1 MASNVNPTVRRR
13 RLGQELRRLREL
25 KGMTAEEVAERLLV
39 SQSKISRL
47 ENGRRSISQRD
58 VRDLCGVYEVE
69 DHRIVDSLMQM
80 AKDSR
85 QQGWWHAFGDIP
97 YSVYIG
103 LETDAASLRVYD
115 PQVVP
120 GLLQTPQYAEAL
132 IAGALPE
139 TVPADVE
146 KRVNV
151 RLRRQE
157 RVKATE
163 NPLRLWVVIDEA
175 ALRRTIGGKQLM
187 IDQLES
193 LIDQSRLPHVTV
205 QVLPFSMGAH
215 PGINGQYAILEFPDA
230 SDSSVVYIEG
240 VTSDLYLEK
249 ANDVQK
255 YSVMYEHS
263 AGAGPECGP
272 DPGIHHRDRQGVRRW
287 NGLLSAGIGR
297 LGAEARHG
305 TPRAHR
311 GGRPSRNMPSG
322 RVNGRPAARRLRVA
336 SITPTENAGRERP
349 TRENRSEHG
358 NSSGRHGHLDQ
369 VLVLHRKRRMR

>member
-1 MASNVNPTVRRR
+1 MASSVNPTVRRR

-69 DHRIVDSLMQM
+69 DVRIVDSLMQM

-85 QQGWWHAFGDIP
+85 QQGWWHSFGDIP

-120 GLLQTPQYAEAL
+120 GLLQTRQYAEAL

-139 TVPADVE
+139 TASADVE
-146 KRVNV
+146 KRVQV

-157 RVKATE
+157 RISAPE
-163 NPLRLWVVIDEA
+163 NPLRLWTVMDESAVRRVVGN
-175 ALRRTIGGKQLM
+175 RSLM
-187 IDQLES
+187 RDQLEH
-193 LIDQSRLPHVTV
+193 LVEQSQLPHVTV
-205 QVLPFSMGAH
+205 QVIPFDMGAH
-215 PGINGQYAILEFPDA
+215 PGLNGQYAILEFPDA
-230 SDSSVVYIEG
+230 ADSSVVYIEG

-255 YSVMYEHS
+255 YSVMYEHLRAQALNVDQS
-263 AGAGPECGP
+263 
-272 DPGIHHRDRQGVRRW
+272 RQFI
-287 NGLLSAGIGR
+287 ADI
-297 LGAEARHG
+297 AKEYAR
-305 TPRAHR
+305 
-311 GGRPSRNMPSG
+311 
-322 RVNGRPAARRLRVA
+322 
-336 SITPTENAGRERP
+336 
-349 TRENRSEHG
+349 
-358 NSSGRHGHLDQ
+358 
-369 VLVLHRKRRMR
+369 

>member
-1 MASNVNPTVRRR
+1 MASSVNPTVRRR

-58 VRDLCGVYEVE
+58 VRDLCGVYEVD

-85 QQGWWHAFGDIP
+85 QQGWWHSFGDIP

-120 GLLQTPQYAEAL
+120 GLLQTRPYAEAL

-139 TVPADVE
+139 TAPADID
-146 KRVNV
+146 KRVQV

-157 RVKATE
+157 RISAPD
-163 NPLRLWVVIDEA
+163 NPLRLWTVLDEA
-175 ALRRTIGGKQLM
+175 ALRRTVGNRSLM
-187 IDQLES
+187 RDQLEY
-193 LIDQSRLPHVTV
+193 LVEQSQLPHVTV
-205 QVLPFSMGAH
+205 QVIPFDMGAH
-215 PGINGQYAILEFPDA
+215 PGLNGQYAILEFPDA
-230 SDSSVVYIEG
+230 ADSSVVYIEG

-255 YSVMYEHS
+255 YSVMYEHLRAQALNVEQS
-263 AGAGPECGP
+263 
-272 DPGIHHRDRQGVRRW
+272 RQFI
-287 NGLLSAGIGR
+287 ADI
-297 LGAEARHG
+297 AKDYAR
-305 TPRAHR
+305 
-311 GGRPSRNMPSG
+311 
-322 RVNGRPAARRLRVA
+322 
-336 SITPTENAGRERP
+336 
-349 TRENRSEHG
+349 
-358 NSSGRHGHLDQ
+358 
-369 VLVLHRKRRMR
+369 

>member
-69 DHRIVDSLMQM
+69 DHRIVESLMQM

-85 QQGWWHAFGDIP
+85 QQGWWHSFGDIP

-120 GLLQTPQYAEAL
+120 GLLQTRPYAEAL

-139 TVPADVE
+139 TAPGDID
-146 KRVNV
+146 KRVQV
-151 RLRRQE
+151 RLKRQE
-157 RVKATE
+157 RISAPD
-163 NPLRLWVVIDEA
+163 NPLRLWTVLDEA
-175 ALRRTIGGKQLM
+175 ALRRTVGNRSLM
-187 IDQLES
+187 RDQLEH
-193 LIDQSRLPHVTV
+193 LVEQSQLPHVTV
-205 QVLPFSMGAH
+205 QVIPFDMGAH
-215 PGINGQYAILEFPDA
+215 PGLNGQYAILEFPDA
-230 SDSSVVYIEG
+230 ADSSVVYIEG

-255 YSVMYEHS
+255 YSVMYEHLRAQALNVDQS
-263 AGAGPECGP
+263 
-272 DPGIHHRDRQGVRRW
+272 RQFI
-287 NGLLSAGIGR
+287 ADI
-297 LGAEARHG
+297 AKEYAR
-305 TPRAHR
+305 
-311 GGRPSRNMPSG
+311 
-322 RVNGRPAARRLRVA
+322 
-336 SITPTENAGRERP
+336 
-349 TRENRSEHG
+349 
-358 NSSGRHGHLDQ
+358 
-369 VLVLHRKRRMR
+369 

>member
-103 LETDAASLRVYD
+103 LETDAASLRVYE

-120 GLLQTPQYAEAL
+120 GLLQTRPYAEAL

-139 TVPADVE
+139 SGTTDVE
-146 KRVNV
+146 KRVSV

-157 RVKATE
+157 RIKDAE
-163 NPLRLWVVIDEA
+163 HPLRLWVVIDEA
-175 ALRRTIGGKQLM
+175 ALHRLVGDKQLM
-187 IDQLES
+187 REQLEHLVELS
-193 LIDQSRLPHVTV
+193 QLPHVTV
-205 QVLPFSMGAH
+205 QVLPFEMGAH

-249 ANDVQK
+249 AHDVQK
-255 YSVMYEHS
+255 YSVMYEHLR
-263 AGAGPECGP
+263 AQALNVDQTRAFIADTAKEY
-272 DPGIHHRDRQGVRRW
+272 
-287 NGLLSAGIGR
+287 
-297 LGAEARHG
+297 AR
-305 TPRAHR
+305 
-311 GGRPSRNMPSG
+311 
-322 RVNGRPAARRLRVA
+322 
-336 SITPTENAGRERP
+336 
-349 TRENRSEHG
+349 
-358 NSSGRHGHLDQ
+358 
-369 VLVLHRKRRMR
+369 

>member
-85 QQGWWHAFGDIP
+85 QQGWWHSFGDIP

-120 GLLQTPQYAEAL
+120 GLLQTRAYAEAL
-132 IAGALPE
+132 ITGALPE
-139 TVPADVE
+139 TTPTDIE
-146 KRVNV
+146 KRVQV
-151 RLRRQE
+151 RMRRQD
-157 RVKATE
+157 RIAAPD
-163 NPLRLWVVIDEA
+163 NPLRLWTVLDES
-175 ALRRTIGGKQLM
+175 ALRRVVGSRHLM
-187 IDQLES
+187 RDQLEH
-193 LIDQSRLPHVTV
+193 LVEQSQLPHVTV
-205 QVLPFSMGAH
+205 QVIPFEMGAH
-215 PGINGQYAILEFPDA
+215 PGLNGQYAILEFPDA
-230 SDSSVVYIEG
+230 ADSSVVYIEG

-249 ANDVQK
+249 ANDVQQ
-255 YSVMYEHS
+255 YSVMYEHLRAQALNVEQS
-263 AGAGPECGP
+263 
-272 DPGIHHRDRQGVRRW
+272 RQLV
-287 NGLLSAGIGR
+287 ADI
-297 LGAEARHG
+297 AKEYAR
-305 TPRAHR
+305 
-311 GGRPSRNMPSG
+311 
-322 RVNGRPAARRLRVA
+322 
-336 SITPTENAGRERP
+336 
-349 TRENRSEHG
+349 
-358 NSSGRHGHLDQ
+358 
-369 VLVLHRKRRMR
+369 

>member
-1 MASNVNPTVRRR
+1 MASSVNPTVRRR

-85 QQGWWHAFGDIP
+85 QQGWWHSFGDIP

-120 GLLQTPQYAEAL
+120 GLLQTRQYAEAL

-139 TVPADVE
+139 TAQADVE
-146 KRVNV
+146 KRVQV
-151 RLRRQE
+151 RVRRQE
-157 RVKATE
+157 RISAPE
-163 NPLRLWVVIDEA
+163 NPLRLWTVMDES
-175 ALRRTIGGKQLM
+175 ALRRVVGNRSLM
-187 IDQLES
+187 RDQLEH
-193 LIDQSRLPHVTV
+193 LVEQSQLPHVTV
-205 QVLPFSMGAH
+205 QVIPFDMGAH
-215 PGINGQYAILEFPDA
+215 PGLNGQYAILEFPDA
-230 SDSSVVYIEG
+230 ADSSVVYIEG

-255 YSVMYEHS
+255 YSVMYEHLRAQALNVDQS
-263 AGAGPECGP
+263 
-272 DPGIHHRDRQGVRRW
+272 RQFI
-287 NGLLSAGIGR
+287 ADI
-297 LGAEARHG
+297 AKEYAR
-305 TPRAHR
+305 
-311 GGRPSRNMPSG
+311 
-322 RVNGRPAARRLRVA
+322 
-336 SITPTENAGRERP
+336 
-349 TRENRSEHG
+349 
-358 NSSGRHGHLDQ
+358 
-369 VLVLHRKRRMR
+369 

>member
-58 VRDLCGVYEVE
+58 VRDLCGVYEVD

-120 GLLQTPQYAEAL
+120 GLLQTRQYAESL

-139 TVPADVE
+139 TAPTDVE
-146 KRVNV
+146 KRVSV
-151 RLRRQE
+151 RVRRQE
-157 RVKATE
+157 RVRAQD

-175 ALRRTIGGKQLM
+175 ALRRVIGDRQLM
-187 IDQLES
+187 IEQLEH
-193 LIDQSRLPHVTV
+193 LIQQSQLPHVTV

-255 YSVMYEHS
+255 YSVMYEH
-263 AGAGPECGP
+263 
-272 DPGIHHRDRQGVRRW
+272 
-287 NGLLSAGIGR
+287 L
-297 LGAEARHG
+297 
-305 TPRAHR
+305 RAQAL
-311 GGRPSRNMPSG
+311 N
-322 RVNGRPAARRLRVA
+322 VDQ
-336 SITPTENAGRERP
+336 
-349 TRENRSEHG
+349 TREFITEIAKEYA
-358 NSSGRHGHLDQ
+358 SGSAE
-369 VLVLHRKRRMR
+369 